1 MMRLVDRKFA
11 PSAWRAAAGI
21 ITSRTLASSRR
32 WNMPRPYLRVL
43 IVWVVTLAALYIVQ
57 RYFAG

>member
-1 MMRLVDRKFA
+1 
-11 PSAWRAAAGI
+11 
-21 ITSRTLASSRR
+21 
-32 WNMPRPYLRVL
+32 MPRPYLRVL